1 MVPFDI
7 HSFQP
12 RAWEILA
19 RSFQSNRL
27 AGTYLFSGRDG
38 IGRWPLC
45 ISLTALV
52 NCETPVEGSHGLPGP
67 CGECR
72 NCHHIFSL
80 NFEGLLF
87 ALPVPPHKKS
97 DDALDLTQEII
108 QAKREE
114 PFLVVSGAGSRTI
127 PVASAR
133 RIKRSLASKAS
144 DLIRVVLFFQMEN
157 MLEASTD
164 ALLKMIEE
172 PPADTIIVMT
182 ARRPDALLPTVRSR
196 AREIRL
202 DRIAESV
209 VAKYLMEQY
218 QVPSERADLLARLS
232 EGSIGA
238 ALDLVSTMDGD
249 GGSWRQVG
257 FHLFRQLFGESG
269 AEAVAV
275 LNERV
280 NMKDRAEVLQLLAFW
295 QSLIRDCTVVGVS
308 GDASDITNIDL
319 ADGIRTLAAHFQG
332 AHPAAEMTDRIK
344 LTLADLQRNV
354 HIPGALA
361 ALVLDLRAAATNC

>member
-7 HSFQP
+7 NSFQP
-12 RAWEILA
+12 RAWKVLS
-19 RSFQSNRL
+19 RSFQANRL

-38 IGRWPLC
+38 SGRWPLS
-45 ISLTALV
+45 ISLAALV
-52 NCETPVEGSHGLPGP
+52 NCEAIVESSSGLVAP

-87 ALPVPPHKKS
+87 ALPVPPHRKE

-114 PFLVVSGAGSRTI
+114 PFLVLSGAGSRTI

-144 DLIRVVLFFQMEN
+144 DLTRVVLFFQMEN
-157 MLEASTD
+157 MLAASTD

-172 PPADTIIVMT
+172 PPSDTIIVMT

-202 DRIAESV
+202 ERIAEPV
-209 VAKYLMEQY
+209 VERYLMERY
-218 QVPSERADLLARLS
+218 QVPPDRAKLLARLS
-232 EGSIGA
+232 EGSIGK
-238 ALDLVSTMDGD
+238 ALDLAPTLEGD
-249 GGSWRQVG
+249 GGSWRQAG
-257 FHLFRQLFGESG
+257 FHLFGTLFGESG
-269 AEAVAV
+269 AEAVSV

-280 NMKDRAEVLQLLAFW
+280 NMKDRAEVMQLMAFW
-295 QSLIRDCTVVGVS
+295 QSLIRDCTDVSVS
-308 GDASDITNIDL
+308 GDSSDITNIDL
-319 ADGIRTLAAHFQG
+319 VEEIRTLAVHFQG
-332 AHPAAEMTDRIK
+332 ARPATEMTARIK

-361 ALVLDLRAAATNC
+361 ALVLDLRTAARNC